1 MESGEEELEVER
13 AEGSGGAGG
22 AVVGRCFFG
31 GRRSNGRKGRRRLRN
46 EGRREGDSASPGGDA
61 VVVTSCSTSSLYGNL
76 ASTTAAGAFGAL
88 PTIAA
93 VLAMIHLGDP
103 FVLCHFEAV

>member
-46 EGRREGDSASPGGDA
+46 DCRREGDSA
-61 VVVTSCSTSSLYGNL
+61 VVVTSCPTSSLYGNL